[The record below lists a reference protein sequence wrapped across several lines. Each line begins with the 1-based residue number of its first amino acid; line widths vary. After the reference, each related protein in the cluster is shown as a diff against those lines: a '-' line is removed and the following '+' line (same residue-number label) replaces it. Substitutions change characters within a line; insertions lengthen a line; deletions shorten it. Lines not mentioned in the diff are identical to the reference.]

1 MDTTI
6 HDNGIT
12 QFIMCT
18 PPFCRG
24 GGGGGGYQIFKNG
37 GDLTWLQFSQGLAG
51 KDGMTSEFSYFYKI
65 GWSWV

>member
-24 GGGGGGYQIFKNG
+24 GGGGVQNFKKRGGLDLIAIFTG
-37 GDLTWLQFSQGLAG
+37 ACWEGRDDLRIQLLL
-51 KDGMTSEFSYFYKI
+51 
-65 GWSWV
+65 

>member
-18 PPFCRG
+18 PPFLP
-24 GGGGGGYQIFKNG
+24 GGYQIFKNG